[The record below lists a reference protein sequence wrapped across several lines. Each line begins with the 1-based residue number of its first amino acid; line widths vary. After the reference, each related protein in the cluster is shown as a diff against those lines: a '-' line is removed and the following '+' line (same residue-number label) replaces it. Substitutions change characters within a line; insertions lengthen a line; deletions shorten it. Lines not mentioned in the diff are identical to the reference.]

1 MAMRRFRTFVLHLL
15 VDPSAPL
22 ALRGEVQAI
31 PDPHCHA
38 FGDGDSLLNL
48 LQDLS
53 NPGLAAKTR
62 VLTTEVQPEPA
73 SCTLTQEDRHM
84 PD

>member
-1 MAMRRFRTFVLHLL
+1 MAMRRFRTFVLHML

-38 FGDGDSLLNL
+38 FNDGASLLNL

-53 NPGLAAKTR
+53 NPGLATKNQ
-62 VLTTEVQPEPA
+62 VLTTNVQPEPA
-73 SCTLTQEDRHM
+73 SCTLSQEDRLT